1 MSKDN
6 YTTYN
11 YHLIAVFAIC
21 LLCIIIYS
29 NTLNS
34 PFVFDDNYNI
44 KNNSNIRLT
53 SFNFQKLCDAGL
65 KSPISSRPLSNISFA
80 VNYYLGA
87 YDVTGYHV
95 VNIII
100 HLING
105 ILVYFLSLIIFKQ
118 VSHIPDQKIPLIQTG
133 SIPLMSLFTALIFI
147 THPIQTQSVTYIV
160 QRMNSMAVM
169 FYLLS
174 LFLYINGRLS
184 RTRWK
189 RWGLLCGCF
198 TSWIMALGSKEIA
211 GTLPLIIFLYEWYFI
226 QDLQIEW
233 IRRNIKYFFLLFF
246 ILVLVGFIYLGQSPF
261 DKILSTYE
269 NRDFT
274 MFERVLTQF
283 RVVVFYISLLFCPH
297 PSRLNLLHHIT
308 ASHSLFVPLTT
319 LFSLLIIAGLTGLAI
334 FHYKKQRIISFC
346 ILWFFINLVI
356 ESSVIGLEM
365 IYEHRLYL
373 PMFGFSLLLAYLLF
387 ALLSKKRLWA
397 IVISVIIILS
407 LGTFTY
413 MRNRVWQ
420 DQITLWSNV
429 ISKNPQSQRAHNNL
443 GVVLKKLGRID
454 EAIGHF
460 LKALRIKP
468 NYVEAHY
475 NLGNALEKQ
484 GRIDEAISHY
494 LEALRIKPD
503 YSEAHNNLGVVLIC
517 KGNIKEAIYHFRE
530 ALAIKPDYVNAEN
543 NLKKALRERQRC
555 Q

>member
-1 MSKDN
+1 
-6 YTTYN
+6 
-11 YHLIAVFAIC
+11 
-21 LLCIIIYS
+21 
-29 NTLNS
+29 
-34 PFVFDDNYNI
+34 
-44 KNNSNIRLT
+44 
-53 SFNFQKLCDAGL
+53 
-65 KSPISSRPLSNISFA
+65 LSNISFA

-105 ILVYFLSLIIFKQ
+105 ILVYFLSMIIFKQ
-118 VSHIPDQKIPLIQTG
+118 LSHIPDQKIPLIQTG
-133 SIPLMSLFTALIFI
+133 SIPLMSLFAALIFI

-174 LFLYINGRLS
+174 FLLYIYGRIS
-184 RTRWK
+184 GTRWK
-189 RWGLLCGCF
+189 RWVLFCGCF
-198 TSWIMALGSKEIA
+198 ASWIMALGSKEIA
-211 GTLPLIIFLYEWYFI
+211 GTLPFIIFLYEWYFI
-226 QDLQIEW
+226 QDLRIEW

-246 ILVLVGFIYLGQSPF
+246 ILVLVGFIYMGKSPF
-261 DKILSTYE
+261 DRILSAYD
-269 NRDFT
+269 NREFS

-283 RVVVFYISLLFCPH
+283 RVMVFYISLLFFPH

-308 ASHSLFVPLTT
+308 ASHSLFAPLTT
-319 LFSLLIIAGLTGLAI
+319 LFSLLIIVGLTGLAI
-334 FHYKKQRIISFC
+334 FLYKKRRLISFC

-373 PMFGFSLLLAYLLF
+373 PMFAFSLLLAYLLF
-387 ALLSKKRLWA
+387 ALLSKKQFWA
-397 IVISVIIILS
+397 VAISVIIILS

-420 DQITLWSNV
+420 DEITLWSNV
-429 ISKNPQSQRAHNNL
+429 ISKNPQSHRAHNNL
-443 GVVLKKLGRID
+443 GVVLNMRGRID
-454 EAIGHF
+454 EAIDHF
-460 LKALRIKP
+460 LKALRLKL

-475 NLGNALEKQ
+475 NLGSALEKQGRIDEAISHYLETLRVKPDFEIAHFSLGNALERKGHIDKAIDHYFKALLIKPRFLEAHYNLGNALKKQ

-503 YSEAHNNLGVVLIC
+503 FEIAHNNLGIVLIF

-543 NLKKALRERQRC
+543 NLKKALKEQQRC